1 MRYGKHPITAGWG
14 ERGIAYVTAV
24 LTIVILIFA
33 EITPDISLEALD
45 ALSSDTFYPYLL
57 LPKVALSPILLR

>member
-1 MRYGKHPITAGWG
+1 MMYGKHPITAGWG
-14 ERGIAYVTAV
+14 ERGIAYVTAI

-45 ALSSDTFYPYLL
+45 ALSSDIFCSCLF
-57 LPKVALSPILLR
+57 LPKVPLSLYLA

>member
-1 MRYGKHPITAGWG
+1 MMYGKHPITAGWG
-14 ERGIAYVTAV
+14 ERGIAYVTAI

-45 ALSSDTFYPYLL
+45 ALSSDIFYSCLF
-57 LPKVALSPILLR
+57 LPKVPLSLYLA